1 MRKALR
7 KKNGKKESASL
18 GIIDSNSVRMGSIS
32 GQQRGLDG
40 NKKIKES
47 KQHIIVDIMRLII
60 CVVAHA
66 ATAS

>member
-1 MRKALR
+1 M
-7 KKNGKKESASL
+7 S
-18 GIIDSNSVRMGSIS
+18 SIS
-32 GQQRGLDG
+32 GQQRGIDG

-47 KQHIIVDIMRLII
+47 KLHIIVDIMTLII

>member
-1 MRKALR
+1 M
-7 KKNGKKESASL
+7 SL
-18 GIIDSNSVRMGSIS
+18 IS
-32 GQQRGLDG
+32 GQQRGIDG
-40 NKKIKES
+40 NKKTKGS